1 MRFGRVPDGGGARR
15 RPPPSSRSATPA
27 ASTSCATSAAT
38 ACPCSALD
46 PDPAAIGLRSRYAAG
61 RVCPD
66 PLADEEAFLTSLET
80 LGAQLPQRA
89 VVFPSHDEFIWPLSR
104 HAERLEPLVHRA
116 VLALGRDGQG
126 ARQARPDGGG
136 LARRRRHAEDRLR
149 QLRRGARGG
158 GRRDPLPGR
167 AQAGRVAGV
176 QAPLP
181 PPHPRR
187 RDPRRAAAHLRQG
200 RRPRRADAAG
210 AHPRR
215 RGRALDGR
223 LVPGRRVAPAGRVHR
238 PQAAPVP
245 ARRRQLP
252 RRREPL
258 GRQARRRRP
267 AAAAG
272 AALPRRQPGRVQARP
287 ARRALLPHGGQRAA
301 LEVARAGRAL
311 RREPLATR
319 PTATPSAT
327 RTSPARQQDGV
338 KWIVANKD
346 VPLALLRDRQAPAQ
360 RAPRTCARCAA
371 RAWTA
376 CTRSTTRCP
385 ACSTRA
391 RSPGRS

>member
-1 MRFGRVPDGGGARR
+1 MSYSCGLDVVRDLGRHGVPVL
-15 RPPPSSRSATPA
+15 
-27 ASTSCATSAAT
+27 
-38 ACPCSALD
+38 ALD

-61 RVCPD
+61 RVCPS
-66 PLADEEAFLTSLET
+66 PLADEEAFLTC
-80 LGAQLPQRA
+80 ARDPRRPAAAARRRLPQPRRVHLAALAPRRA
-89 VVFPSHDEFIWPLSR
+89 AR
-104 HAERLEPLVHRA
+104 ALVHRA
-116 VLALGRDGQG
+116 LLALGRDGQG

-149 QLRRGARGG
+149 QLRRRARGG

-187 RDPRRAAAHLRQG
+187 RDPGRAAAHLRQG
-200 RRPRRADAAG
+200 RRPRRADPAG

-215 RGRALDGR
+215 GGRALDGR
-223 LVPGRRVAPAGRVHR
+223 LVPRRRVAAAGRVHR

-287 ARRALLPHGGQRAA
+287 ARRPLLPHGGQRAA

-311 RREPLATR
+311 RREPLLRRLPRRHRR
-319 PTATPSAT
+319 PLHRPP
-327 RTSPARQQDGV
+327 PAGRRQVDRGQQGR
-338 KWIVANKD
+338 A
-346 VPLALLRDRQAPAQ
+346 AGAAGDRQAPAQ
-360 RAPRTCARCAA
+360 RTRVRALAERDAHGRPARVRRPAA
-371 RAWTA
+371 R
-376 CTRSTTRCP
+376 P
-385 ACSTRA
+385 AERRA
-391 RSPGRS
+391 RWRSRS